1 MVSFGPASDPPAVLV
16 SARSVMPTVASA
28 SDETGLLLK
37 SSAVTV
43 ALLTLSPPGAVTV
56 VALKRMARTSNGFR
70 DSARFHVSCW
80 PDTDGSAA
88 APVIVVPLGRSE

>member
-1 MVSFGPASDPPAVLV
+1 MVSFGPASDASAVVV

-28 SDETGLLLK
+28 SDGTGLLLQ
-37 SSAVTV
+37 SSAVSV

-56 VALKRMARTSNGFR
+56 VALKRMARTSNGFS

-88 APVIVVPLGRSE
+88 APVKIGRAHV